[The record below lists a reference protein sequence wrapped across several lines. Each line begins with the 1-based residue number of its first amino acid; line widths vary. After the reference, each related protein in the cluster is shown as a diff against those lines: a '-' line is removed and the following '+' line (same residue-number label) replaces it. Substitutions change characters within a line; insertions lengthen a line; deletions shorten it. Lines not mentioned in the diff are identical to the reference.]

1 MGLTHSNKSAILF
14 SMKRRDIVI
23 GILILVI
30 VAGVIYWRQRTSPSE
45 EMRVPETLSL
55 EDTLEEK
62 FKIEIPED
70 VDKAELKDVSG
81 GSASAIAIRKF
92 ENNKFTHSILA
103 DLPDPEAG
111 SFYEG
116 WLVRGEEGSD
126 NFSSFSSGRMRLAK
140 GGWMLEFES
149 STDYSDYNKV
159 VVTSEKVAD
168 KTPEKHIL
176 EGSF

>member
-1 MGLTHSNKSAILF
+1 
-14 SMKRRDIVI
+14 MKRRDIVI
-23 GILILVI
+23 GILILAI
-30 VAGVIYWRQRTSPSE
+30 VGGVIYWRQRSLPSE
-45 EMRVPETLSL
+45 EMKVPETLSL

-70 VDKAELKDVSG
+70 VDKAELKDVTG

-103 DLPDPEAG
+103 DLPDPKA
-111 SFYEG
+111 
-116 WLVRGEEGSD
+116 
-126 NFSSFSSGRMRLAK
+126 
-140 GGWMLEFES
+140 GWMLEFES